1 MPIHSIQQRLDR
13 HSRRQK
19 AELLQANTAFSALA
33 LEPGKHTVELHYHTP
48 YLRTGACLSAA
59 GVAAF
64 AALIVITEISRK
76 KEKTAPGGLNLY
88 NRRPLC

>member
-1 MPIHSIQQRLDR
+1 M
-13 HSRRQK
+13 
-19 AELLQANTAFSALA
+19 
-33 LEPGKHTVELHYHTP
+33 ELHYHTP